1 MDGGRGLRGVEA
13 THEYMSQDRR
23 EEVVVK
29 PAPAIGSMLGIW
41 VVVSSREICDTEKG
55 FGQGNV
61 RRGREVA
68 YFHDRL

>member
-41 VVVSSREICDTEKG
+41 VVVSLREICDTE
-55 FGQGNV
+55 
-61 RRGREVA
+61 
-68 YFHDRL
+68 